1 MRTKGRRT
9 KRPATAKRETD
20 GARRLEKLVP
30 GGNDK
35 QDSGVR
41 PAWSFRTRPG
51 QGRGKAAATIPAQ
64 LTFED
69 VSRRY
74 EDVRA
79 LDRVSLDVKPSEVVA
94 LLGHSGC
101 GKTTLLRI
109 AAGIEKPSG
118 GRVLID
124 GLEVAGSERF
134 VPPEKRNVGLMF
146 QDFALFPHLTLLQN
160 VAFGLRS
167 LPKAEAKRI
176 AMTGLERVGLA
187 DLATEYPARLSG
199 GEQQRV
205 ALARAIAPRPGVL
218 LMDEPFSG
226 LDVDLRASMQEETLA
241 ILRETRATSVI
252 VTHDPEEAMRLSERI
267 VVMKSGRILQ
277 EGTAETLYRAP
288 QALFVARLF
297 SEVAELRGRIQG
309 GAADSPFGRMP
320 APGLKDG
327 SEAIICLR
335 QRSITLLPAGQGV
348 AARVIGRRFLGEWV
362 ALHLAVDGLEEP
374 LAVRVAGEGAPVPGA
389 EVGLQV
395 DAATVSV
402 FPSETR
408 LSE

>member
-1 MRTKGRRT
+1 M
-9 KRPATAKRETD
+9 
-20 GARRLEKLVP
+20 P

-35 QDSGVR
+35 QENGVR
-41 PAWSFRTRPG
+41 PAWSFRTRPEH
-51 QGRGKAAATIPAQ
+51 GRGKAAATIPAQ
-64 LTFED
+64 LTFEG

-109 AAGIEKPSG
+109 AAGIEKPSE

-134 VPPEKRNVGLMF
+134 VPPEKRNIGLMF

-160 VAFGLRS
+160 VAFGLKS

-277 EGTAETLYRAP
+277 EGTAETLYRTP
-288 QALFVARLF
+288 KALFVARLF
-297 SEVAELRGRIQG
+297 SEVAEVRGRIKG
-309 GAADSPFGRMP
+309 GAADTPFGRLP
-320 APGLKDG
+320 APGLADG

-335 QRSITLLPAGQGV
+335 QRSIALLPAGQGV

-362 ALHLAVDGLEEP
+362 ALHLAVDGLDEP
-374 LAVRVAGEGAPVPGA
+374 LAVRVAGEGAPQPGA

-395 DAATVSV
+395 DAATVSI